1 MAVQKSK
8 RRSKRVTKRRVKR
21 TPKKSKRVTKRRVK
35 RTPKKSKRVTKRR
48 VKRTPKKSKR
58 VTKRRVKRTPKK
70 SKRVTKRRVK
80 RTPKKSK
87 RVTKRRVKRT
97 PKKSKRVTKRRV
109 KRTPKKSNSNRRSGL
124 KGIKLKKGELEGYK
138 LSDPT
143 LSRRRTLGGH
153 VYEKGYLPVMKRV
166 NVLSV
171 LLRNKSPNLSK
182 NAESDKNWLMKRQK
196 QGGSESRWVPRKVDG
211 TGFFR

>member
-1 MAVQKSK
+1 MGLQKSK
-8 RRSKRVTKRRVKR
+8 RS
-21 TPKKSKRVTKRRVK
+21 PKKSKRVTKRRVK
-35 RTPKKSKRVTKRR
+35 RSPKNSKRVTKRRVKRSPKKSKRVTKRR
-48 VKRTPKKSKR
+48 VKRSPKKSKR
-58 VTKRRVKRTPKK
+58 VTKRRVKRNSEK

-80 RTPKKSK
+80 RNSDKSK
-87 RVTKRRVKRT
+87 RVTKRRVKRN
-97 PKKSKRVTKRRV
+97 SE
-109 KRTPKKSNSNRRSGL
+109 KSNLNRRSGL

-138 LSDPT
+138 LSDPVV
-143 LSRRRTLGGH
+143 SRRRTLGGH

-166 NVLSV
+166 NVISV

>member
-1 MAVQKSK
+1 MGLQKSK
-8 RRSKRVTKRRVKR
+8 RRSKPRSKLSPKKSKRVTKRTVKRSPKKSKRVTKRPVKRTPKKSKRVTKRNTKR

-35 RTPKKSKRVTKRR
+35 SSPKRNTKR
-48 VKRTPKKSKR
+48 S
-58 VTKRRVKRTPKK
+58 
-70 SKRVTKRRVK
+70 
-80 RTPKKSK
+80 
-87 RVTKRRVKRT
+87 
-97 PKKSKRVTKRRV
+97 
-109 KRTPKKSNSNRRSGL
+109 PKKSNSNRRSGL
-124 KGIKLKKGELEGYK
+124 KGIKLKKGELQGYK

-196 QGGSESRWVPRKVDG
+196 QGGSEARWIPRKVDG